1 MCPRPSVG
9 VIGLGLIGGSAAK
22 AFCRAGFTV
31 KGYDQNLSTMQQAFH
46 DGVIQNRES
55 AWQQWADTVDWVV
68 MAPPLAR
75 VGEWLAEWAAVVRRE
90 QVVVDVSSVKL
101 PIVPVLAALPGHLT
115 PLCLHP
121 MAGRE
126 RTGYE
131 ASRADL
137 FDGHVC
143 AVIPVP
149 GHGEPPKPV
158 IDEVLEAWRMRQ
170 VSMDAASHDRVTGLV
185 SHLPYVVSAALLV
198 VAERTGSDLGPW
210 PEMAGPGFMDT
221 SRVGSSDPSLWNEI
235 VQANRDALIPD
246 LEAYR
251 QVIESWLDA
260 LRQGR
265 KLDDIELTPAIRAR
279 TERGKLCN

>member
-1 MCPRPSVG
+1 MCARPCVG

-22 AFCRAGFTV
+22 AFCRAGFRV
-31 KGYDQNLSTMQQAFH
+31 KGYDRNPTTMRQAFL
-46 DGVIQNRES
+46 DGVIENRES
-55 AWQQWADTVDWVV
+55 GWQAWAESVDWVV

-75 VGEWLAEWAAVVRRE
+75 VGEWLAAWAAVVHRE

-101 PIVPVLAALPGHLT
+101 PIAGELAALPAHLT

-126 RTGYE
+126 RTGYG

-149 GHGEPPKPV
+149 GRGEPPQSV
-158 IDEVLEAWRMRQ
+158 VDGVLGAWRMRA
-170 VSMDAASHDRVTGLV
+170 VPMDASTHDRVAGLV
-185 SHLPYVVSAALLV
+185 SHLPYLVSAALLV
-198 VAERTGSDLGPW
+198 AADREGSDLGQW
-210 PEMAGPGFMDT
+210 PTMAGPGFMDT

-235 VQANRDALIPD
+235 LQANRDTVVPV

-251 QVIESWLDA
+251 QVIESWLSA
-260 LRQGR
+260 LRLGCA
-265 KLDDIELTPAIRAR
+265 LDGIDRAPAVRAR
-279 TERGKLCN
+279 AERGKSCN